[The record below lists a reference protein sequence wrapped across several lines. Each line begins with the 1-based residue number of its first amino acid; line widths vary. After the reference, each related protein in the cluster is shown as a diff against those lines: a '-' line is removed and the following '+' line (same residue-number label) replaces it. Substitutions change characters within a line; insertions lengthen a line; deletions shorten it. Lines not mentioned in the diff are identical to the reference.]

1 MDLYSTKLLVTTMT
15 FSIAYMV
22 TVTLAG
28 AFRSWV
34 AGLMGDHTPEYEGFS
49 SLNPMMHVSPLGFV
63 FLILQSFGWGRHIPI
78 NPLNI
83 HGRFRVLKL
92 GAAFFSDTVLHI
104 LFAILGL
111 FILIAW
117 FDPMMINIV
126 QHIIL
131 SKNISHLYIA
141 HYYPTYSSL
150 SIALAFIIAAWVALN
165 TGLAVL
171 EFLLN
176 ACLFGM
182 NLIMGSSLN
191 YMEYSFY
198 FMFLAPLLMMIF
210 FYGPLLVT
218 VTYFITYAGLTLAY
232 LIQAI

>member
-1 MDLYSTKLLVTTMT
+1 MDLYSAKFLVTTLT
-15 FSIAYMV
+15 FSIAYIII
-22 TVTLAG
+22 VTLSG
-28 AFRSWV
+28 AFRSWI
-34 AGLMGDHTPEYEGFS
+34 AGLMGDHTPEHEGFS
-49 SLNPMMHVSPLGFV
+49 SLNPLVHVSFLGYL
-63 FLILQSFGWGRHIPI
+63 FLVLQSFGWGKHVPI

-83 HGRFRVLKL
+83 HGKFRPLKL
-92 GAAFFSDTVLHI
+92 GIAFFSDTMLHI
-104 LFAILGL
+104 VFAIVGL

-126 QHIIL
+126 RLIIL
-131 SKNISHLYIA
+131 QKNISHLYIA
-141 HYYPTYSSL
+141 QYYPLYSSL
-150 SIALAFIIAAWVALN
+150 SVSIAFILAAWVALN

-176 ACLFGM
+176 TCLLGM
-182 NLIMGSSLN
+182 HLIMGSSLN

-198 FMFLAPLLMMIF
+198 FMFLAPLLLMIF
-210 FYGPLLVT
+210 FYGPLLVM

>member
-1 MDLYSTKLLVTTMT
+1 MDLYSTKILVTTLT
-15 FSIAYMV
+15 FSIAYIV

-49 SLNPMMHVSPLGFV
+49 SLNPMVHISFLGFL
-63 FLILQSFGWGRHIPI
+63 FLVLQSFGWGKHIPI

-83 HGRFRVLKL
+83 HGRLRPLKL
-92 GAAFFSDTVLHI
+92 AVAFFSDTVLHI
-104 LFAILGL
+104 IFAIIGL

-117 FDPMMINIV
+117 FDPMMIRIV
-126 QHIIL
+126 NSIIL
-131 SKNISHLYIA
+131 HKNISHLYIA
-141 HYYPTYSSL
+141 QYYPMYSSL
-150 SIALAFIIAAWVALN
+150 SVSVAFILVACVALN

-176 ACLFGM
+176 ACLLGM
-182 NLIMGSSLN
+182 HLLMGSSSH

-198 FMFLAPLLMMIF
+198 FMFLAPLLLMIF
-210 FYGPLLVT
+210 FYGPLLLMIT
-218 VTYFITYAGLTLAY
+218 NFITYAGFALATLA
-232 LIQAI
+232 QAI